1 MADTKA
7 VRDWIDL
14 MFDIDKRREA
24 FDAIRQAVGPGDEPI
39 HKLIEAL
46 EKGYED
52 AWFEGRWTDG
62 FLEASGEMVHEI
74 ARSMPAPMGI
84 SGRGG
89 TNMARYWRWALM
101 EDCMANVPD
110 QVERCMQA
118 LCAAQFD
125 MGLMQATIDR
135 TWKGSNC
142 PNPGEC
148 GGPYDDHEERIKR
161 NG

>member
-1 MADTKA
+1 MADKPA
-7 VRDWIDL
+7 VHDWIEL
-14 MFDIDKRREA
+14 MFNIDARREA
-24 FDAIRQAVGPGDEPI
+24 FEQIRKAVGPDDESLNKVI
-39 HKLIEAL
+39 GAL

-74 ARSMPAPMGI
+74 ARSMPAPMGV

-89 TNMARYWRWALM
+89 TSMARYWRWALM

-110 QVERCMQA
+110 QVERCMMA

-125 MGLMQATIDR
+125 IGLLHAEKL
-135 TWKGSNC
+135 WAK
-142 PNPGEC
+142 P
-148 GGPYDDHEERIKR
+148 
-161 NG
+161 